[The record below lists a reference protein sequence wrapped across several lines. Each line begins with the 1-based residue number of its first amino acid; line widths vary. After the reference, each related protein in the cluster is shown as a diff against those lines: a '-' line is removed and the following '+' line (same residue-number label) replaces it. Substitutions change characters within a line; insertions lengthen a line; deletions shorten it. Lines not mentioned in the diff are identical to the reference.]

1 MSKKRTYSKEFKGSV
16 LKGLEISANDPPTSL
31 LGVYTYYY
39 EDYESKSNIVITSS
53 QEAGTNVYYNYKGQV
68 FKVKLDDIGIRYIS
82 NINSFNSLKNNI
94 VSTSKNI
101 NMEYIDLSLLVVP
114 IKNETISPE
123 GYTNTM
129 RYFRGFAGGE
139 YTDELISSAT
149 IRGYNCQVFEDKTL
163 DLREINRH
171 VALAGDALGLVLS
184 ILSMPKSVS
193 IALGIVTF
201 YKNGKEFLKYSYTIL
216 KYRGTESFRR
226 DATVNGGTYHQV
238 QKRYVYT
245 IWENDNNY
253 DYELEFG
260 DEDPYF
266 NNPRK
271 LMEIAVD
278 NYF

>member
-1 MSKKRTYSKEFKGSV
+1 MSS
-16 LKGLEISANDPPTSL
+16 
-31 LGVYTYYY
+31 
-39 EDYESKSNIVITSS
+39 
-53 QEAGTNVYYNYKGQV
+53 
-68 FKVKLDDIGIRYIS
+68 
-82 NINSFNSLKNNI
+82 
-94 VSTSKNI
+94 
-101 NMEYIDLSLLVVP
+101 
-114 IKNETISPE
+114 
-123 GYTNTM
+123 
-129 RYFRGFAGGE
+129 
-139 YTDELISSAT
+139 
-149 IRGYNCQVFEDKTL
+149 FEDKTL

-216 KYRGTESFRR
+216 KYRGHRIISEGCNCKRWNISS
-226 DATVNGGTYHQV
+226 GSK
-238 QKRYVYT
+238 KRYVYT